1 MIKNIIFDI
10 GNVLAGFT
18 WRDFFAGFGYD
29 EETIEKL
36 AAATVKDPL
45 WNEIDRGAWSDEQ
58 LLEGFIRN
66 NPSLEGELRRVF
78 KNIHGIVVRYDYAI
92 PWILSLKEAGY
103 RCYYLSN
110 FSRKAHVECIDAL
123 DFLEYMD
130 GGILSYQD
138 KLIKPDPKIYEL
150 LLDRFGLQA
159 EECVFMD
166 DTEKNL
172 LQAEQAGIHTILFRD
187 REQAVIELEK
197 LGVQAEISG
206 LSG

>member
-18 WRDFFAGFGYD
+18 WREFFAGFGYD
-29 EETIEKL
+29 EEMIGKL
-36 AAATVKDPL
+36 AAATVKNPL

-58 LLEGFIRN
+58 LIEGFIRN
-66 NPSLEGELRRVF
+66 DPSLEKELRRVF
-78 KNIHGIVVRYDYAI
+78 ENIHGIVVKYDYAV
-92 PWILSLKEAGY
+92 PWVLSFKEAGY

-110 FSRKAHVECIDAL
+110 FSRRAHAECADAL
-123 DFLEYMD
+123 NFLEYMD

-150 LLDRFGLQA
+150 LLKRFGLQA
-159 EECVFMD
+159 EECVFLD

-172 LQAEQAGIHTILFRD
+172 LPARQLGIHTILFQS
-187 REQAVIELEK
+187 REQVVLELEK
-197 LGVQAEISG
+197 LGVQTNT
-206 LSG
+206 LKK